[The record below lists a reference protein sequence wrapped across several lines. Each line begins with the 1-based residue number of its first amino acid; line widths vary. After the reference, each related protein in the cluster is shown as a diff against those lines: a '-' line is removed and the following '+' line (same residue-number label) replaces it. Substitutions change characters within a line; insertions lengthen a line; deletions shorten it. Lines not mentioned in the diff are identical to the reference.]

1 MAEEPRQTG
10 NTNIKNPIINCHTH
24 IFIGDHVP
32 PFLGKTYLPWPL
44 YYLLHLSLFVGFFRW
59 WYKYPMA
66 VKQKPWYKKL
76 QILRNNIHRFFKKVG
91 IIIPLFSLWLTLQ
104 VLFIL
109 FGWLSILLPPEN
121 SSVIKWLMKVKE
133 WLADSY
139 LLLIIHNNLL
149 KVLLVLF
156 VVLFIPW
163 GRNLIFTIFKKIW
176 SFFGSLPGKQTKE
189 MLKRYLNI
197 GRYSFNGK
205 QGYVLGKLENQY
217 PEGSGFVILPMDM
230 EYMEAGKVKKTYRE
244 QMEELA
250 RLKKKPD
257 QAYPIY
263 PFVFADP
270 RRMKDETNY
279 FAYTVSKGTVTLES
293 CFIKTFIEEHRFN
306 GFKIYPAL
314 GYYPFDEAL
323 LPLWKYAADN
333 GLPVLTHCIRGTI
346 FYRGRKKD
354 EWNYHPVFK
363 QAMSGYYEKLLL
375 PEMKNADFSV
385 NFTHP
390 MNYLCLLDEKLLR
403 KVVHNTFTKNPETP
417 LKDVFGY
424 TDENTPLL
432 YNLKHLKLCF
442 GHFGGDDE
450 WTRYFEQDRYSHSN
464 QFSENPYWGI
474 DFFETKEGNPSP
486 GKEEQLWK
494 FTDWYS
500 IICSI
505 MLQYPN
511 VYADIS
517 YILHNTDILPLLKQT
532 LQNHEL
538 KKKVL
543 YGTDFY
549 VVRNHKSDKNMLAD
563 MMGGL
568 EEDEFD
574 LIARENPVRFLRT
587 SLFIEKINN

>member
-1 MAEEPRQTG
+1 MSNEQT
-10 NTNIKNPIINCHTH
+10 KSPIINCHTH
-24 IFIGDHVP
+24 IFTGNHVP
-32 PFLGKTYLPWPL
+32 PFIGKTYLPWPF
-44 YYLLHLSLFVGFFRW
+44 YYLLHLSVFVSFFRW
-59 WYKYPMA
+59 WYKYPA
-66 VKQKPWYKKL
+66 AIPQKPWYKRL
-76 QILRNNIHRFFKKVG
+76 LIIRNSVQRFIKKTG
-91 IIIPLFSLWLTLQ
+91 FIAPLVSLWLLLQ
-104 VLFIL
+104 ALFIL
-109 FGWLSILLPPEN
+109 FDWMAVLFPPED
-121 SSVIKWLMKVKE
+121 SGIIKWLMKAKQ
-133 WLADSY
+133 WLLDYYILVPLHS
-139 LLLIIHNNLL
+139 NWL
-149 KVLLVLF
+149 KVIVVLF
-156 VVLFIPW
+156 VLLFIPW
-163 GRNLIFTIFKKIW
+163 GRKLIFTLFKKIW
-176 SFFGSLPGKQTKE
+176 SFLGSMPGKQTKE

-230 EYMEAGKVKKTYRE
+230 KYMQAGKVKASYQD

-250 RLKKKPD
+250 KLKQKPD
-257 QAYPIY
+257 QTHTIY

-270 RRMKDETNY
+270 RRMNDESDY
-279 FAYTVSKGTVTLES
+279 FKYTVINGRITLDN
-293 CFIKTFIEEHRFN
+293 CFIKTYIEENKFS

-314 GYYPFDEAL
+314 GYYPFDETL

-363 QAMSGYYEKLLL
+363 QAMQGHYEKLLL
-375 PEMKNADFSV
+375 PEMKNVDFSV

-403 KVVHNTFTKNPETP
+403 KLVQASVEKNPASP
-417 LKDVFGY
+417 LKEVFGY
-424 TDENTPLL
+424 TDENTALL

-450 WTRYFEQDRYSHSN
+450 WTRYFEQDRYGHSN
-464 QFSENPYWGI
+464 QFAENPYWGI
-474 DFFETKEGNPSP
+474 DFFETKDGKPSP

-494 FTDWYS
+494 YTDWYS

-517 YILHNTDILPLLKQT
+517 YILHNNETILPLLKQT
-532 LQNHEL
+532 LHNDPL

-568 EEDEFD
+568 DEEEFD
-574 LIARENPVRFLRT
+574 LIARENPARFLKT
-587 SLFIEKINN
+587 I

>member
-1 MAEEPRQTG
+1 MTKVLPNVSHTS
-10 NTNIKNPIINCHTH
+10 NDDKKPIINCHTH
-24 IFIGDHVP
+24 IFTGDHVP
-32 PFLGKTYLPWPL
+32 PYLGKTYLPWPL
-44 YYLLHLSLFVGFFRW
+44 YYLLHLSLFVRFFRW
-59 WYKYPMA
+59 WYRD
-66 VKQKPWYKKL
+66 VKTIHQLPWYKKL
-76 QILRNNIHRFFKKVG
+76 LIVKNRVQRFFAKTG
-91 IIIPLFSLWLTLQ
+91 FIAPLISLLLLLQ
-104 VLFIL
+104 ALFIL
-109 FGWLSILLPPEN
+109 FGWMAVLFPPEQ
-121 SSVIKWLMKVKE
+121 SSVTKWLMLAKQ
-133 WLADSY
+133 WLTDHY
-139 LLLIIHNNLL
+139 LLMPIAGNFL
-149 KVLLVLF
+149 KIAVVLF
-156 VVLFIPW
+156 VLLFIPW
-163 GRNLIFTIFKKIW
+163 GRRLIFTLFKKIW
-176 SFFGSLPGKQTKE
+176 GFLGSLPGKQTQE

-230 EYMEAGKVKKTYRE
+230 EYMEAGAVKKPYRD

-250 RLKKKPD
+250 KLKQKPE
-257 QAYPIY
+257 QTHILH

-270 RRMKDETNY
+270 RRMKEEPDY
-279 FAYTVSKGTVTLES
+279 FSYTAANGKVTLTD
-293 CFIKTFIEEHRFN
+293 CFVKSFIEEQQFS
-306 GFKIYPAL
+306 GLKIYPAL
-314 GYYPFDEAL
+314 GYYAFDEML

-354 EWNYHPVFK
+354 DWNYHPVFK
-363 QAMSGYYEKLLL
+363 QAMGNGRYDKLLL

-390 MNYLCLLDEKLLR
+390 LNYLCLLDEKLLR
-403 KVVHNTFTKNPETP
+403 KLVHTACTKNPASP

-424 TDENTPLL
+424 TNEITPLF
-432 YNLKHLKLCF
+432 YNLSHLKICF

-450 WTRYFEQDRYSHSN
+450 WLRYFEQDRYGHSN
-464 QFSENPYWGI
+464 QFTENPYWGI
-474 DFFETKEGNPSP
+474 DFFETKDGKPSP

-494 FTDWYS
+494 YTDWYS
-500 IICSI
+500 IICSM

-517 YILHNTDILPLLKQT
+517 YILHNTTILPLLKQT

-549 VVRNHKSDKNMLAD
+549 VVRNHKSDKNILAE

-568 EEDEFD
+568 EVEEFD
-574 LIARENPVRFLRT
+574 QIARENPVRFLKT
-587 SLFIEKINN
+587 LIPEL

>member
-1 MAEEPRQTG
+1 M
-10 NTNIKNPIINCHTH
+10 H
-24 IFIGDHVP
+24 
-32 PFLGKTYLPWPL
+32 
-44 YYLLHLSLFVGFFRW
+44 
-59 WYKYPMA
+59 
-66 VKQKPWYKKL
+66 QKPWYKRL
-76 QILRNNIHRFFKKVG
+76 LIIRNTIQRLIAKTGF
-91 IIIPLFSLWLTLQ
+91 IAPLIS
-104 VLFIL
+104 
-109 FGWLSILLPPEN
+109 
-121 SSVIKWLMKVKE
+121 
-133 WLADSY
+133 
-139 LLLIIHNNLL
+139 LLLIIQAIFILFDWMTIIFPPAQSSITNWLMKIKQWLMDHYLLLPLYSNLL
-149 KVLLVLF
+149 KVAVVLF
-156 VVLFIPW
+156 VMLFIPW
-163 GRNLIFTIFKKIW
+163 GRKLIFTLFKKIW
-176 SFFGSLPGKQTKE
+176 SFLGSIPGKQTTE

-230 EYMEAGKVKKTYRE
+230 EYMQAGKVKAHYRE

-250 RLKKKPD
+250 RLKQKPD
-257 QAYPIY
+257 QTHILY

-270 RRMKDETNY
+270 RRMKDEPDY
-279 FAYTVSKGTVTLES
+279 FKYAVNNGRLSLDN
-293 CFIKTFIEEHRFN
+293 CFIKTFIEENKFS

-314 GYYPFDEAL
+314 GYYAFDETL

-346 FYRGRKKD
+346 FYRGKKKD

-363 QAMSGYYEKLLL
+363 QAMRGHYEKLLL
-375 PEMKNADFSV
+375 PEMKNVDFSV

-390 MNYLCLLDEKLLR
+390 MNYLCLLDERLLR
-403 KVVHNTFTKNPETP
+403 KSVHACIEKNSASP
-417 LKDVFGY
+417 LREVFGY

-432 YNLKHLKLCF
+432 YNLNHLKLCF

-450 WTRYFEQDRYSHSN
+450 WARYFEQDRYGHSN

-474 DFFETKEGNPSP
+474 DFFETKEGKPSP

-494 FTDWYS
+494 YTDWYS

-517 YILHNTDILPLLKQT
+517 YILHNNEAILPLLKQT

-568 EEDEFD
+568 EEEEFD
-574 LIARENPVRFLRT
+574 LIARTNPVTFLKN
-587 SLFIEKINN
+587 SLV